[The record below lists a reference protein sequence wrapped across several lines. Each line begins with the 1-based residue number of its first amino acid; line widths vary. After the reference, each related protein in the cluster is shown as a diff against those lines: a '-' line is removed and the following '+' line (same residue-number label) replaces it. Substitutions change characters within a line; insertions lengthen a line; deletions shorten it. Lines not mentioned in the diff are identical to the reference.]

1 MTPEEMAHVEQRRQ
15 KIRDA
20 IKNLEQREQS
30 KKVEEA
36 TLLELINRLEV
47 LQSKIAAKP
56 TGRPP
61 TWKGP
66 AGCET
71 VEIVEAMRRQ
81 GSSIAD
87 ALRRL
92 RSGPPWAEW
101 WADRSEEELQTRY
114 HEALKYWEPLF
125 NELREIEDAIA
136 ENRVDDSPLPD
147 VKRLVRE
154 G

>member
-1 MTPEEMAHVEQRRQ
+1 MTPDEREALLAHAAQRRQ
-15 KIRDA
+15 KILDA
-20 IKNLEQREQS
+20 LEKLEQRKQS

-36 TLLELINRLEV
+36 ALLELINRLEA

-81 GSSIAD
+81 GASIID
-87 ALRRL
+87 ALRWL
-92 RSGPPWAEW
+92 REKPPWCEW
-101 WADRSEEELQTRY
+101 W
-114 HEALKYWEPLF
+114 
-125 NELREIEDAIA
+125 
-136 ENRVDDSPLPD
+136 
-147 VKRLVRE
+147 
-154 G
+154 